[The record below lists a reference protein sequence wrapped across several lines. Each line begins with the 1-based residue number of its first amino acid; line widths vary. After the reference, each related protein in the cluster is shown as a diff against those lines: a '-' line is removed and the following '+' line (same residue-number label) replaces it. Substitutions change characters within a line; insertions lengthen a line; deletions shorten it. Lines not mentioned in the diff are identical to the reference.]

1 MVTRKTAM
9 ALLLMF
15 SVTAAPAASASQA
28 PRFAQMDEQLL
39 DVIGVVAPVAVA
51 LGMAGV
57 VGMAVANLT
66 SNSSSSSSH
75 FEEAGTNEA
84 SRSEARPLSALSEST
99 TPEVGQ
105 SSGLENIEPVK
116 LQPGKRKVML
126 D

>member
-57 VGMAVANLT
+57 VGVVMGNVT
-66 SNSSSSSSH
+66 SNNSSSSSH

-84 SRSEARPLSALSEST
+84 LRTEPRPLAALSAM

-105 SSGLENIEPVK
+105 SSSLETIEPVK

>member
-9 ALLLMF
+9 ALLLML
-15 SVTAAPAASASQA
+15 SITAAPAVSASQA
-28 PRFAQMDEQLL
+28 PRLAQEQLL

-57 VGMAVANLT
+57 VGVVVGNVT
-66 SNSSSSSSH
+66 SNNSSSSSH

-84 SRSEARPLSALSEST
+84 LRNESRPQATLSTSTAPEA
-99 TPEVGQ
+99 VQ
-105 SSGLENIEPVK
+105 SSSLEAFESVK

>member
-9 ALLLMF
+9 ALLLML
-15 SVTAAPAASASQA
+15 SITAAPAVSASQA
-28 PRFAQMDEQLL
+28 PRLAQEQLL

-57 VGMAVANLT
+57 VGVVMGNVT
-66 SNSSSSSSH
+66 SNNSSSSSH

-84 SRSEARPLSALSEST
+84 LRTEPRPLAALSAM

-105 SSGLENIEPVK
+105 SSSLETIEPVK
-116 LQPGKRKVML
+116 LQPGKRKAML

>member
-57 VGMAVANLT
+57 AGMAVANLT
-66 SNSSSSSSH
+66 SNTSSSPSR
-75 FEEAGTNEA
+75 FEEGGTNEA
-84 SRSEARPLSALSEST
+84 SRNESRPQATLSTSTAPEA
-99 TPEVGQ
+99 VQ
-105 SSGLENIEPVK
+105 SSSLETFESVK